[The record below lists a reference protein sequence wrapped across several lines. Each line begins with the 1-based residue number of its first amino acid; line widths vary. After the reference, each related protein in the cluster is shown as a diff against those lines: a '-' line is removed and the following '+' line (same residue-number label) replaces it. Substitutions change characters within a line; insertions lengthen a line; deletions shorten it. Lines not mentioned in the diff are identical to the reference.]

1 MATRTMK
8 PGEENAR
15 GLALSKAV
23 GLHQGFAD
31 PDAEKIVGD
40 AEKFLDFLYPKE
52 NRSEADQ
59 T

>member
-1 MATRTMK
+1 MAKRTMT

-23 GLHQGFAD
+23 GLAQGTNNVD
-31 PDAEKIVGD
+31 PDEIVKG

-52 NRSEADQ
+52 NRANAED
-59 T
+59 